1 MTKIK
6 ILKNLLLIVLTFAV
20 IFGLDYYLREN
31 NFLFYSSGTKER
43 AFINATWE
51 MSPHEVQRANNVNL
65 TPAKNNFFNLPDQDK
80 YEYPRVINMER
91 YKLLDQTKYI
101 TLWSFETK
109 VEYAFFDEKLFECAM
124 LLEGCDS
131 NKMHKKITSAL
142 TEEYGDGV
150 AEDSKTY
157 LHSMHWET
165 TSVRVRYWL
174 LEKEGKGNV
183 KLFLA
188 GVRISY
194 KPMHEIISK
203 ISLNKHKK

>member
-6 ILKNLLLIVLTFAV
+6 ILKNLILIILTFTV

-31 NFLFYSSGTKER
+31 NLLFYSIDTKER
-43 AFINATWE
+43 AFINTTWE
-51 MSPHEVQRANNVNL
+51 MSPHEVQKANNVNL
-65 TPAKNNFFNLPDQDK
+65 TPAPDQDK

-91 YKLLDQTKYI
+91 YKLLDQTKHI

-109 VEYAFFDEKLFECAM
+109 VEYAFFDEKLFECTM
-124 LLEGCDS
+124 LLEGHDL

-150 AEDSKTY
+150 AEDNKIY

-174 LEKEGKGNV
+174 LEKEDKGNV

-203 ISLNKHKK
+203 ISLKEHKKLF